1 MARKIISEKG
11 ILAWMTK
18 NHVAANLLM
27 LVLVIGGLISMTRI
41 TQEVFPAYTLD
52 IINVTV
58 SYPGASPE
66 EVEEGI
72 VLAIEEEIRDLEN
85 IERIT
90 AVAREGRASLSVELL
105 TGTDANKTLQEIKS
119 GIDRISSLPEEA

>member
-1 MARKIISEKG
+1 MARKTISEKG

-27 LVLVIGGLISMTRI
+27 LFLVIGGLISMTRI
-41 TQEVFPAYTLD
+41 TQEVFPEYTLD
-52 IINVTV
+52 IVNVTV

-72 VLAIEEEIRDLEN
+72 ILAIEEEIRDLDVD
-85 IERIT
+85 RWRCQQDIT
-90 AVAREGRASLSVELL
+90 G
-105 TGTDANKTLQEIKS
+105 NKKWY
-119 GIDRISSLPEEA
+119 